1 MALLLYVS
9 WLLVVPFW
17 ESAPPVEW
25 SEEQLIL
32 LLNNS
37 PWAQTVGDGVGRAT
51 RLPGPPVLMYL
62 ASATPLRQ
70 AEQELIRRR
79 YKQQPDLHAAIVDAR
94 EEYQAYLAEQVG
106 KVIVVAIPLAANAL
120 ADVGETKRME
130 SESLLRV
137 GKRKVKTTGHF
148 PPTPAD
154 PILRLIFP
162 KDLPEGAKEFTVEVY
177 LPSIPAPYRSA
188 TFRVKDLVYRGQP
201 DL

>member
-9 WLLVVPFW
+9 WLLAVPFW

-25 SEEQLIL
+25 SEEQLIG
-32 LLNNS
+32 LLNDS
-37 PWAQTVGDGVGRAT
+37 PWAQTVGDGAGLA
-51 RLPGPPVLMYL
+51 GPPVLMYL

-70 AEQELIRRR
+70 AEEELIRRR

-94 EEYQAYLAEQVG
+94 EEYKAYLAEQAG
-106 KVIVVAIPLAANAL
+106 KVIVVVVPLDANAL
-120 ADVGETKRME
+120 ADAGETKRME
-130 SESLLRV
+130 SQSLLRV
-137 GKRKVKTTGHF
+137 GKRKVKTAGHF

-162 KDLPEGAKEFTVEVY
+162 RDLAEGTKEFTVEVY
-177 LPSIPAPYRSA
+177 LPSISGPYRSA
-188 TFRVKDLVYRGQP
+188 TFRVKDLVYRGRP

>member
-70 AEQELIRRR
+70 AEEELIRRR

-120 ADVGETKRME
+120 ADAGETKRME

-162 KDLPEGAKEFTVEVY
+162 KDLPEGTKEFTVEVY

>member
-1 MALLLYVS
+1 MALLMYVS

-37 PWAQTVGDGVGRAT
+37 PWAQTVDGGRST

-70 AEQELIRRR
+70 AEEELIRRR

-94 EEYQAYLAEQVG
+94 EEYQAYLAEQAG
-106 KVIVVAIPLAANAL
+106 KVIVVAIPLKASAL
-120 ADVGETKRME
+120 ADVSETKRME

-162 KDLPEGAKEFTVEVY
+162 KDLPEGTKEFTVEVY

>member
-70 AEQELIRRR
+70 AEEELIRRR

-162 KDLPEGAKEFTVEVY
+162 KDLPEGTKEFTVEVY

>member
-1 MALLLYVS
+1 MYIS
-9 WLLVVPFW
+9 WLLAVPFW

-25 SEEQLIL
+25 SEEQLIG
-32 LLNNS
+32 LLNDS
-37 PWAQTVGDGVGRAT
+37 PWAQTVGDVGRAT

-62 ASATPLRQ
+62 ASATPMRQ
-70 AEQELIRRR
+70 AEEELIRRR
-79 YKQQPDLHAAIVDAR
+79 YKQQPDLHAAVVDAR
-94 EEYQAYLAEQVG
+94 EEYKAYLAEQGG
-106 KVIVVAIPLAANAL
+106 KVIVVAIPLAAHAL
-120 ADVGETKRME
+120 SDVGETKRME

-137 GKRKVKTTGHF
+137 GKRKVKATGHF

-162 KDLPEGAKEFTVEVY
+162 RDLAEGTKEFTVEVY
-177 LPSIPAPYRSA
+177 LPSISGPYRSA

>member
-70 AEQELIRRR
+70 AEEELIRRR
-79 YKQQPDLHAAIVDAR
+79 YKQQPDLHAAIVGAR
-94 EEYQAYLAEQVG
+94 EEYQAYLAEQAG
-106 KVIVVAIPLAANAL
+106 KVIVVAIPLNANAL

-130 SESLLRV
+130 RESLLRV
-137 GKRKVKTTGHF
+137 GKRKVKTSGHF
-148 PPTPAD
+148 PPTPVD

-162 KDLPEGAKEFTVEVY
+162 KDLPAGTEEFTVEVY

-188 TFRVKDLVYRGQP
+188 TFRVKDLVYRGHP

>member
-1 MALLLYVS
+1 MYIS
-9 WLLVVPFW
+9 WLLAVPFW

-25 SEEQLIL
+25 SEEQLIG
-32 LLNNS
+32 LLNDS
-37 PWAQTVGDGVGRAT
+37 PWAQTVGDVGRAT

-62 ASATPLRQ
+62 ASATPMRQ
-70 AEQELIRRR
+70 AEEELIRRR

-94 EEYQAYLAEQVG
+94 EEYKAYLAEQAG
-106 KVIVVAIPLAANAL
+106 KVIVVAIPLAAHAL
-120 ADVGETKRME
+120 SDVGETKRME

-137 GKRKVKTTGHF
+137 GKRKVKATGHF

-162 KDLPEGAKEFTVEVY
+162 RDLAEGTKEFTVEVY
-177 LPSIPAPYRSA
+177 LPSISGPYRSA

>member
-17 ESAPPVEW
+17 ESTPPVEW

-70 AEQELIRRR
+70 AEEELIRRR

>member
-1 MALLLYVS
+1 MALLMYVS
-9 WLLVVPFW
+9 WLLAVPFW
-17 ESAPPVEW
+17 ESTPPVEW

-51 RLPGPPVLMYL
+51 RLPSPPVLMYL

-70 AEQELIRRR
+70 AEEELIRRR

-120 ADVGETKRME
+120 ADAGETKRME

-137 GKRKVKTTGHF
+137 GKRKVKSTGHF

-162 KDLPEGAKEFTVEVY
+162 KDLPEGTKEFTVEVY